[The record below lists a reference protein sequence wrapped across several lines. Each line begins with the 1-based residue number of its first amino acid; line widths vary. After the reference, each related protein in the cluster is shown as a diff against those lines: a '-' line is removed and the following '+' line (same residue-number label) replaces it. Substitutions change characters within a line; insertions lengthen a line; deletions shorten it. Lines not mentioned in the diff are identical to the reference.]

1 MMVVTFAIILA
12 ICAVMLMRGQYGPPP
27 YAPSPYPT
35 VYPPPAP
42 QPAPL
47 PSYAPPPQAGQ
58 PEEIHEEVIRN
69 RYTVIGA
76 TEETIV
82 TLKSTPGN
90 RITIIRFA
98 VVISAAG
105 TVWGH
110 CGGRTPITVDQNAD
124 HPTLSD
130 ADATPV
136 NIKVPVGVEFKL
148 TVKAAGGN
156 TVDYYIKYTS
166 TALLR

>member
-12 ICAVMLMRGQYGPPP
+12 ICAVMLMRGQYPHPWQPTPYPSVPTPPP
-27 YAPSPYPT
+27 
-35 VYPPPAP
+35 P
-42 QPAPL
+42 QPAPR
-47 PSYAPPPQAGQ
+47 PSYVTPPEAGQ

-69 RYTVIGA
+69 RYTVVGA

-82 TLKSTPGN
+82 TLKSNPGN
-90 RITIIRFA
+90 RITIIKFA
-98 VVISAAG
+98 VILSAAG
-105 TVWGH
+105 TVYGH

-124 HPTLSD
+124 HPTLAD
-130 ADATPV
+130 GDATPV

-148 TVKAAGGN
+148 TAKMAAAD
-156 TVDYYIKYTS
+156 TVDYYLKYTS